1 MSRSLAT
8 SRRQRN
14 GWSVVRTVLAASL
27 VVTLTGCG
35 VFSEPPSAAQTV
47 LLERRDAIAELP
59 EFADAPS
66 GATSVKD
73 QRFTG
78 CEDADWAE
86 GTPSAY
92 RLYKIAPERLQQSVR
107 ELRNSWEQS
116 GWTLSGTS
124 DFQASMARTTPT
136 ARNLGPDPGSWT
148 R

>member
-1 MSRSLAT
+1 MGGRWCA
-8 SRRQRN
+8 
-14 GWSVVRTVLAASL
+14 VLAASL

-107 ELRNSWEQS
+107 ELRISWEQS

-124 DFQASMARTTPT
+124 DFSGKYGENYAYSKE
-136 ARNLGPDPGSWT
+136 LGP
-148 R
+148 